1 MAFTKK
7 VNVRNSAAVIKEVN
21 QMLEAGFP
29 KKETY
34 VVVGKKYN
42 LSYKGVQ
49 RIMNGQELDTSNSK
63 LDTSNSK
70 LDTSN
75 SKLDTSNITGKA
87 SLDTCGK
94 ASPITSADIVD
105 GIINKFGK
113 KGDDYVAAFNKA
125 PKDTDGAVVM
135 KNGSKVYF

>member
-21 QMLEAGFP
+21 QMLEAGFL

-42 LSYKGVQ
+42 LSYKSVQ
-49 RIMNGQELDTSNSK
+49 RIMNGQYLYTSNKTLYTSNKTLDTSNVS
-63 LDTSNSK
+63 
-70 LDTSN
+70 
-75 SKLDTSNITGKA
+75 GKA

-94 ASPITSADIVD
+94 ASPVTSADIVE

-113 KGDDYVAAFNKA
+113 KGDDYITAFDRA
-125 PKDTDGAVVM
+125 PKDEDGAIVM

>member
-1 MAFTKK
+1 MSFTKK

-49 RIMNGQELDTSNSK
+49 RIINGQTLDTSNSV
-63 LDTSNSK
+63 LDTSNSV

-75 SKLDTSNITGKA
+75 ATGKA

-105 GIINKFGK
+105 GIIKKFGK
-113 KGDDYVAAFNKA
+113 KGDDYVDAFNRA
-125 PKDTDGAVVM
+125 PKDADGAIVM